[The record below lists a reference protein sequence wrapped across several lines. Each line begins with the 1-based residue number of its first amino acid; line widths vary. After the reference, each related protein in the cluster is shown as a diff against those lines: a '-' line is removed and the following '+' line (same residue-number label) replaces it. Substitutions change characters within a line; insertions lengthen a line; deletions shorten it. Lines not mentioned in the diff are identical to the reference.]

1 MKRSKV
7 PAKYKWDLS
16 SYCKDDEEF
25 FSRIKLIE
33 ARADEIKAFEGKLN
47 DEEILLKV
55 LNLDS
60 EISLEREVLGNYAA
74 RRFEE
79 DLSSSSGQQLES
91 EFSRVATLL
100 SVAGSYVTPEI
111 SKFSNEK
118 LEKLKKNPKFFH
130 FKLYFRD
137 IIKSKPHILKGDQE
151 KMISGMGE
159 FLGASSDCFDAFS
172 NADLKFEDVLDSR
185 GRKHKFN
192 QELYGVYMRSKDRT
206 LRENAIKRINGTF
219 GKFSNLLTKNYL
231 ANVKEDCYFAKLRNY
246 PSALFHAIKSEDASQ
261 KVYENL
267 ISSVRKNIKIMH
279 RFAEL
284 KRQKLG
290 LDKFAIYDQS
300 APVGKSLNKKYTFDE
315 AYELFKASVA
325 VLGPE
330 YVKVLNEAKAERWID
345 VMPNDGKATG
355 AYSAGAFGKNP
366 VVLMNF
372 VGDFRSVETLAHEM
386 GHSMHTYFSSKHQ
399 IFEESGYV
407 IFVAEV
413 ASTVN
418 EMLLSMHMLKNC
430 RSKKEK
436 LAIIDNLFVGVRS
449 TIFRQT
455 MFAEFEEWVHSEC
468 EAGRPLSKDLLCKKY
483 YDLNKFY
490 FGSKVKLVDEIQ
502 YEWSRIP
509 HFYRSFYV
517 YKYATGLIS
526 ALNIVNAILSGKE
539 GALEKYLNFL
549 CSGCTK
555 PPVELLKDAGCDL
568 ENPQTFDEVFEFLN
582 ALLDEYAKL

>member
-25 FSRIKLIE
+25 FSRIKLLE
-33 ARADEIKAFEGKLN
+33 GRAEEIKSFEGRLN
-47 DEEILLKV
+47 NEELLLKL

-60 EISLEREVLGNYAA
+60 EISRELEVLGNFAA
-74 RRFEE
+74 RRLDE

-91 EFSRVATLL
+91 EFSRVATVL
-100 SVAGSYVTPEI
+100 SVAGSYITPEI

-172 NADLKFEDVLDSR
+172 DADLKFDDVLDSR
-185 GRKHKFN
+185 GRKRNFN

-206 LRENAIKRINGTF
+206 LRENAIRRINGTF

-231 ANVKEDCYFAKLRNY
+231 AKVKKDCYFAKLRNY
-246 PSALFHAIKSEDASQ
+246 PSALARAIDAEDASQ

-267 ISSVRKNIKIMH
+267 IDCVRKNIKIMH

-300 APVGKSLNKKYTFDE
+300 APVGKALNKKYTFDE
-315 AYELFKASVA
+315 AYELFKASVS
-325 VLGPE
+325 VLGQE
-330 YVKVLNEAKAERWID
+330 YGKILDKAKAERWID

-355 AYSAGAFGKNP
+355 
-366 VVLMNF
+366 
-372 VGDFRSVETLAHEM
+372 SVETLAHEM

-455 MFAEFEEWVHSEC
+455 MFAEFEEWVHAEC

-490 FGSKVKLVDEIQ
+490 FGPKVKLVDEIQ

-582 ALLDEYAKL
+582 VLLDEYAKL